1 MKFIL
6 LQTEEEPF
14 LAFDIFRTCFWIS
27 TLAKRRWTLVTTS
40 WTLGRT
46 GTRIETFGEVLIAL
60 ISTGF
65 VINTGLDTVISL
77 GQTEIDTLISKF
89 EITRKNSI
97 TN

>member
-14 LAFDIFRTCFWIS
+14 LAFDIFRTCIWIS

-40 WTLGRT
+40 WTFGRT
-46 GTRIETFGEVLIAL
+46 WTGASALEEVLVTL
-60 ISTGF
+60 INTGF

-89 EITRKNSI
+89 KITRTNSI